1 MVVLPR
7 ELVRKALR
15 RCSALRRVWMDVFAV
30 LALVS
35 VSTRGAHH
43 ELTFPLARSF
53 VSLEQVNLWERP
65 RASRRRGNVSR
76 RRPPPPSRPRRRTK
90 SSPPT
95 TTYDIPGAAP
105 VDEELNALFDE
116 AADKAMAMGAIVEEL
131 IDVGSMVETQV
142 FRLHLHKREVAA
154 AACRE
159 AMEAQSLGTGGK
171 GSRLGERAPH
181 GLRRTVYSDAL
192 GEFEDIYDECGII
205 ECPTCGNSPVYCNMC
220 RVDCACGTRHLRYAG
235 RQGYRCGLRRSP
247 GSPFIGE

>member
-1 MVVLPR
+1 MVVFPR
-7 ELVRKALR
+7 ELARKALR
-15 RCSALRRVWMDVFAV
+15 RCPALRRVWMEMFAV

-116 AADKAMAMGAIVEEL
+116 AADKAMGAIVEEL
-131 IDVGSMVETQV
+131 IDVGSMVEIETQV

-159 AMEAQSLGTGGK
+159 AMEAQSLGTEGK
-171 GSRLGERAPH
+171 GSRLLGERAPH
-181 GLRRTVYSDAL
+181 GLRRGLYHDAL
-192 GEFEDIYDECGII
+192 GAR
-205 ECPTCGNSPVYCNMC
+205 
-220 RVDCACGTRHLRYAG
+220 RVRRHL
-235 RQGYRCGLRRSP
+235 
-247 GSPFIGE
+247 